1 MRIWIQTSA
10 ISLRKCYGV
19 SRFAQCHESRPET
32 ACVRNAD
39 TMCPQKQ
46 SQRIVSTILVRT
58 DEISENLENLF
69 PSLVRTE
76 LQLHFQQSLCNT
88 LTWDIIMTSCRTE
101 RYTISRTEKTGPFDC
116 FCNHQSVA
124 LLSLCLFQCSRWIFW
139 PRFVVF
145 GTGTINQYENR
156 AYPIRCHKLIPEK
169 FGTKLHDTCA
179 RNRLLA
185 TISGK
190 CVMGISLSER
200 QSIKSKSPS
209 ITVSETTDLVD
220 IACQ

>member
-88 LTWDIIMTSCRTE
+88 LT
-101 RYTISRTEKTGPFDC
+101 
-116 FCNHQSVA
+116 
-124 LLSLCLFQCSRWIFW
+124 
-139 PRFVVF
+139 
-145 GTGTINQYENR
+145 
-156 AYPIRCHKLIPEK
+156 
-169 FGTKLHDTCA
+169 
-179 RNRLLA
+179 
-185 TISGK
+185 
-190 CVMGISLSER
+190 
-200 QSIKSKSPS
+200 
-209 ITVSETTDLVD
+209 
-220 IACQ
+220 